1 MGIRAQMRIDDPRS
15 RPLTIILV
23 TLGTPKIA
31 GHAINTDFEVFH
43 GRANSM
49 IIPRGQAKR
58 GGNHTCTGRAA
69 YLSCVAGASSP
80 HHLGC
85 RASSVIL
92 PTAAVPAQTR
102 RPVRPAQLPPASAV
116 LALSYLVDGLSDSSG
131 VQRITCASGYE
142 PSFAH
147 KPPLCNT
154 SPESRF
160 VLHAT
165 LAKSLP

>member
-1 MGIRAQMRIDDPRS
+1 MCQSSPLAHGEWMGIRTQTRMDDPRS
-15 RPLTIILV
+15 RPLTIIWV
-23 TLGTPKIA
+23 TLGTPKMA
-31 GHAINTDFEVFH
+31 GQAINTDFEVFH
-43 GRANSM
+43 GRASSM

-102 RPVRPAQLPPASAV
+102 RP
-116 LALSYLVDGLSDSSG
+116 G